1 MLKLVFS
8 VLLTDCSLAVLML
21 VGSLIVS
28 NLWSQRP
35 RYCDFFQMMF
45 NCLPIES
52 HAFVVILLI

>member
-28 NLWSQRP
+28 NLWSQSP
-35 RYCDFFQMMF
+35 RYCDFFQMMY
-45 NCLPIES
+45 
-52 HAFVVILLI
+52 